1 MRLTLIV
8 ITLFSATIEATLPL
22 WPLPRH
28 LKSGSSTLW
37 MARDVKFSYLSK
49 SNLQNFVGWF
59 WDQVQFPHFESTG
72 DGRHTPAAKRNLAHR
87 AFERMQKRVFEQNLV
102 PSKFNPRGLSF
113 EPSYNVT
120 SALFVKS
127 VDIIEVSSLVHEAI
141 ADDIADEAYTIDVNP
156 AGNCRIQ
163 VVTIQ
168 GAIYALE
175 TFAQLF
181 FAHSYFPDVVYLPF
195 APINIVDGPRFRHRG
210 LNLDI
215 SRNQFTS
222 EDVMRTIEA
231 MSSSKFNKLHLHAI
245 DSQSWPIEVP
255 ALPKLAREGAYE
267 PVQVLSVT
275 DLKEIQKFGSVRGIE
290 VYLEIDM
297 PGHTTSI
304 GKAYPNLITAPNEP
318 KWQDYALEPPS
329 GQLRLNSSDVYEFVT
344 TLLRDLLPRLE
355 PYTSLFHLGGDEL
368 NKNAYNLDPTVN
380 SSSKEVL
387 RPLVQSFVNHAIKST
402 ARYGFTP
409 LLWEEMVLDWNL
421 TLPKNTIIQT
431 WRSTSSLSDV
441 VFRGHKALFG
451 SNSHWYLDCG
461 HGVFLDPADPSRPSS
476 DPMLHP
482 PYEDYCSPYKNWRQ
496 VYSYDPLAGMPTSS
510 QDLVIGGEMHLWS
523 ELTDSVTL
531 DGMLWPRAAAAA
543 EVMWRGSGARPTED
557 TTRRLA
563 FLRERLV
570 ARDIAAGMVTMEW
583 CLRNQGGCVI

>member
-1 MRLTLIV
+1 
-8 ITLFSATIEATLPL
+8 
-22 WPLPRH
+22 
-28 LKSGSSTLW
+28 
-37 MARDVKFSYLSK
+37 
-49 SNLQNFVGWF
+49 
-59 WDQVQFPHFESTG
+59 
-72 DGRHTPAAKRNLAHR
+72 
-87 AFERMQKRVFEQNLV
+87 MQKRVFEQNLV

-245 DSQSWPIEVP
+245 DSQSWPNEVP